1 VSERAEIWG
10 GKPPEKIGPLTLALA
25 INAALTDALI
35 TYPGAAVFGQD
46 IAAKGGVYGVTRGL
60 RRRFGP
66 QRVFDAILDEQTI
79 LGTALGM
86 ALAGRVPIPEIQY
99 LAYLHNAED
108 QLRGEGASLRF
119 FSAGQYQNGMV
130 VRIAGLA
137 YQRGFGGHFHND
149 NSVAVL
155 RDIPGIV
162 VCVPS
167 HPREAPALLRT
178 CVELADRDGRVCVFL
193 EPIALYHERDLF
205 REGDQLWTATYR
217 PPWPTGLDLHTAPPT
232 ARPLGSARTYGE
244 GPDLLIVTFGN
255 GVPMSLR
262 AARTIAESAIA
273 STVLDLTWL
282 APLPITELLGLA
294 KSFDHVLVVDETRQ
308 TGGVAESVLAALI
321 DAQWP
326 GRAARVASAD
336 SFVPLGPAA
345 EHVLLSEHDVV
356 TAARAL
362 LRLRPDE
369 RA

>member
-1 VSERAEIWG
+1 M
-10 GKPPEKIGPLTLALA
+10 
-25 INAALTDALI
+25 ALT
-35 TYPGAAVFGQD
+35 
-46 IAAKGGVYGVTRGL
+46 
-60 RRRFGP
+60 
-66 QRVFDAILDEQTI
+66 
-79 LGTALGM
+79 
-86 ALAGRVPIPEIQY
+86 GRIPIPEIQY

-108 QLRGEGASLRF
+108 QLRGEAASLRF

-137 YQRGFGGHFHND
+137 YQKGFGGHFHND

-178 CVELADRDGRVCVFL
+178 CVEMADRDGLVCVFL
-193 EPIALYHERDLF
+193 EPIALYHSRDLF
-205 REGDQLWTATYR
+205 RDGDQLWTATYR
-217 PPWPTGLDLHTAPPT
+217 PPWPTGLDPHVTSPT
-232 ARPLGSARTYGE
+232 DRPIGSVRAYGE

-255 GVPMSLR
+255 GVQMSLR

-282 APLPITELLGLA
+282 APLPTAELLEVA
-294 KSFDHVLVVDETRQ
+294 KGFDHVLVVDETRQ
-308 TGGVAESVLAALI
+308 SGGVAEAVLAALI

-326 GRAARVASAD
+326 GRAARVTSAD

-345 EHVLLSEHDVV
+345 DHVLLSEHDIV
-356 TAARAL
+356 TAARAV